1 MLTVTNLTS
10 VDYLIR
16 NLPLNDA
23 TMVGDIIAETLD
35 VVNVF
40 AEGSGEAIYTED
52 EITCWTLRGFEDFL
66 FDLIDPRALN
76 AEDFRADT
84 DDENLIRYDR
94 FVEILERLTYRDPS
108 EIDWD

>member
-16 NLPLNDA
+16 NLPLPEA

-94 FVEILERLTYRDPS
+94 FLEILERLTYRETIIS
-108 EIDWD
+108 A

>member
-16 NLPLNDA
+16 NLPLPEA

>member
-16 NLPLNDA
+16 NLPLPEA

-94 FVEILERLTYRDPS
+94 FLDILERLTYRES
-108 EIDWD
+108 IVSA

>member
-23 TMVGDIIAETLD
+23 TMLGDIIAESLD

-40 AEGSGEAIYTED
+40 AEGSGEVIYTED
-52 EITCWTLRGFEDFL
+52 EITCLTLRGLEDFL

-94 FVEILERLTYRDPS
+94 FCEILERCTYREAIVS
-108 EIDWD
+108 A

>member
-16 NLPLNDA
+16 NLPLPEA

-94 FVEILERLTYRDPS
+94 FLDILERLTYRETIVS
-108 EIDWD
+108 A

>member
-16 NLPLNDA
+16 NLPLPEA
-23 TMVGDIIAETLD
+23 TMVGDIIAESLD

-94 FVEILERLTYRDPS
+94 FLEILERLTYRETIVS
-108 EIDWD
+108 A

>member
-23 TMVGDIIAETLD
+23 TMLGDIIVESLD

-66 FDLIDPRALN
+66 FDLIDLMP
-76 AEDFRADT
+76 
-84 DDENLIRYDR
+84 
-94 FVEILERLTYRDPS
+94 VP
-108 EIDWD
+108 

>member
-10 VDYLIR
+10 VDYLMR
-16 NLPLNDA
+16 NLPLTDA
-23 TMVGDIIAETLD
+23 TMLGDIIAETIEVVND
-35 VVNVF
+35 VVEVP
-40 AEGSGEAIYTED
+40 YTED
-52 EITCWTLRGFEDFL
+52 ELRGFTLRGFEDFL

-94 FVEILERLTYRDPS
+94 FLEILERLTYRDPS

>member
-16 NLPLNDA
+16 NLPLPEA

-94 FVEILERLTYRDPS
+94 FVEILERLTYRETIVS
-108 EIDWD
+108 A

>member
-16 NLPLNDA
+16 NLPLPEA

-94 FVEILERLTYRDPS
+94 FLEILERLTYRETIVS
-108 EIDWD
+108 A

>member
-23 TMVGDIIAETLD
+23 TMLGDIIAESLD

-52 EITCWTLRGFEDFL
+52 EITCLTLRGLEDFL

-84 DDENLIRYDR
+84 DDENLIR
-94 FVEILERLTYRDPS
+94 
-108 EIDWD
+108 